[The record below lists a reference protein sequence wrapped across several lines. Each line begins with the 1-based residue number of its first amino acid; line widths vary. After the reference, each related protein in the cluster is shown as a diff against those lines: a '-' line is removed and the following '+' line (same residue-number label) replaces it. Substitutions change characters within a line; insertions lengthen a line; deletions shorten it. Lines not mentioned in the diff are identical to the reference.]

1 TKDARPLH
9 LMTLPEQRLS
19 PRPFRQYPLRAFSLS
34 SIPASACIPGTE
46 MFRVV
51 ITQPNQDNALSITGI
66 MDKPMLIANTQRFIP
81 LATKDARAHPG
92 APARHS
98 RSRFEAPPGPALA
111 EEPNGIQSKV
121 PGPGSNPSH

>member
-1 TKDARPLH
+1 
-9 LMTLPEQRLS
+9 MTLPEQRPS
-19 PRPFRQYPLRAFSLS
+19 PRPFRQYPPEEPSACRAAFGLS
-34 SIPASACIPGTE
+34 SLPASACIPGTE

-51 ITQPNQDNALSITGI
+51 ITQPTQDNALSITGI